1 MLQADDLGQ
10 APASVPAHIYAEFL
24 PNIRSVSVSVALPA
38 PLPSLPSPSLPSL
51 PETTTSVSVSG
62 DGTIIDIRYGRESRA
77 LRLPVSVDP
86 TSLSLSPTAYAV
98 ARDISIRLRP
108 SVIAVQSLLNTCD
121 ANYDPW
127 SASALEDCHS
137 LHCLE
142 CAATV
147 VEKDTIKAWK
157 DLPSANWA
165 EMMDF
170 WHCHKPVDHRKTA
183 SPAGS
188 EQKGY
193 SANSAFSA
201 VSGTCFVNTTS
212 LLLSPQDC
220 RAKEVCYL
228 LKRGLMCYGQQ
239 EGSLFDHWSKQCWGI
254 RYNCPILKISTDNDS
269 VANRSNS

>member
-24 PNIRSVSVSVALPA
+24 PNIRSVSVSVALPS
-38 PLPSLPSPSLPSL
+38 PLPSLSLPSL
-51 PETTTSVSVSG
+51 PETTTTSVSVSD
-62 DGTIIDIRYGRESRA
+62 DGTIIEIRYGRDSGA
-77 LRLPVSVDP
+77 LRLPVTVDP
-86 TSLSLSPTAYAV
+86 TSLPLSPPAYAV

-108 SVIAVQSLLNTCD
+108 SVTAVQSLLNTCD
-121 ANYDPW
+121 VNYDPW

-137 LHCLE
+137 LHCAE
-142 CAATV
+142 CAFAIVEQDTV
-147 VEKDTIKAWK
+147 SIWK

-170 WHCHKPVDHRKTA
+170 WHCHKPVDHKNTA
-183 SPAGS
+183 SAAGS

-212 LLLSPQDC
+212 LLLSPQNC
-220 RAKEVCYL
+220 RTKKVRYL
-228 LKRGLMCYGQQ
+228 LKRAQICYGQQ
-239 EGSLFDHWSKQCWGI
+239 EGSLFDHRSTQCWGI
-254 RYNCPILKISTDNDS
+254 RYNCPILKTLRGNDG